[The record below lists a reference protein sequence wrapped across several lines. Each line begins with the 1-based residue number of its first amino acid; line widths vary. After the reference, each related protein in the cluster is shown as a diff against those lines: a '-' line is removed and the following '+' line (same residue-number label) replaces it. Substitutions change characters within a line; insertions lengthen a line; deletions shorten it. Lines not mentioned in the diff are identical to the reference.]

1 MLTSRIDKKTYGP
14 DADQFLPERWLRKNY
29 DVPAP
34 YHFAF
39 GAGARMCT
47 AVNFSNRVLY
57 GLFVRLIVS
66 FKITGSKD
74 MPPITHHVDY
84 KQDPAASN
92 SLPKDFKVKFTPRDR
107 ETLEACLK
115 QSQDGLAEFVTG
127 DNAEPLVR

>member
-1 MLTSRIDKKTYGP
+1 MLIVCIDKNMYGP
-14 DADQFLPERWLRKNY
+14 DADQFLPERWLRENY

-34 YHFAF
+34 YQFAF

-74 MPPITHHVDY
+74 MPANTDHLDY
-84 KQDPAASN
+84 KLDPAASN
-92 SLPKDFKVKFTPRDR
+92 ALPKDFKVKFTPRDQGA
-107 ETLEACLK
+107 LEACLK
-115 QSQDGLAEFVTG
+115 QCHDGLTEFVTG
-127 DNAEPLVR
+127 DNAEPLFR